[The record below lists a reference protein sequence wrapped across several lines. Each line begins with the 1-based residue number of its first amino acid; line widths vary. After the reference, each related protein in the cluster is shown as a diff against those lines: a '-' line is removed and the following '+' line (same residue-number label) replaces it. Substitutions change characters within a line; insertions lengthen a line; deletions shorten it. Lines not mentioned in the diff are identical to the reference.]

1 MDSPIVTTALLI
13 ISTVLWYACDLYKNR
28 AAEDK
33 IAYEK
38 YNLDRGY
45 ANGLKFIVIKRLAQT
60 TTALFVVS
68 VINDIVQ
75 TFLI

>member
-1 MDSPIVTTALLI
+1 MYSPIVTTALLI
-13 ISTVLWYACDLYKNR
+13 ISTVLWYACDLYENR

-45 ANGLKFIVIKRLAQT
+45 ANELKFIVIKRLAQT